1 MKKNQAAKNYYDIL
15 EVSRTS
21 SSGVIRA
28 AYKVLMQKYHP
39 DKNTETTNNDFLKKT
54 NLIRT
59 AYECLSDEIK
69 RKEYDL
75 EIFGDLQ
82 VGSEKNLNNGSLS
95 QKNDADFTV
104 ENTMVSAPIIHA
116 KNKNSDYKVHL
127 GGIVVIIILIL
138 YSVFVST
145 QEKNESLK
153 KIEINKQQEI
163 KILNE
168 INMRK
173 EKEEQEKK
181 EQEN

>member
-1 MKKNQAAKNYYDIL
+1 MKKNPAAKNYYDIL

-75 EIFGDLQ
+75 EVFGELQ
-82 VGSEKNLNNGSLS
+82 VGSEENLDNGNIS

-104 ENTMVSAPIIHA
+104 ETTMGHF
-116 KNKNSDYKVHL
+116 YKFPSYRCGSL
-127 GGIVVIIILIL
+127 G
-138 YSVFVST
+138 
-145 QEKNESLK
+145 NPPLK
-153 KIEINKQQEI
+153 KPRSKVEFTPKV
-163 KILNE
+163 
-168 INMRK
+168 
-173 EKEEQEKK
+173 
-181 EQEN
+181 